1 MKNKFKGFA
10 IGIAALALTAVVVT
24 ASERA
29 ATTTVP
35 ESAESAL
42 EANPTAAKELTVQ
55 LKITG
60 MT

>member
-1 MKNKFKGFA
+1 MKSKFKRYA
-10 IGIAALALTAVVVT
+10 IGIAALALTAVAT
-24 ASERA
+24 AAIARVSTPA
-29 ATTTVP
+29 AP
-35 ESAESAL
+35 ASIESTL

>member
-1 MKNKFKGFA
+1 MKNTFKGIA

-24 ASERA
+24 AGERT
-29 ATTTVP
+29 ATTA
-35 ESAESAL
+35 SASSESAL